1 MIIIFTIKIK
11 VYSRHLTVLEH
22 QCQKSLS
29 CGQESLAKLFLSNY
43 SSVYEFSA
51 ERRMV
56 IRLLPPCYIVVGT
69 MAKFE
74 TLVCFYCEIKGLK

>member
-43 SSVYEFSA
+43 SSVCEFSE
-51 ERRMV
+51 ERRIV
-56 IRLLPPCYIVVGT
+56 IRLLPPCYIVVGIT
-69 MAKFE
+69 AKFE
-74 TLVCFYCEIKGLK
+74 TLIGCLYVFL